1 MYILGFLASYLLV
14 RLQLRR
20 QKPPIMAEERVED
33 LYFYLVL
40 GLIVGA
46 RLGYVLFYNFRNY
59 LEHPLEVVAVWQGG
73 MSFHG
78 GLIGA
83 FLSAWLFSRKYR
95 VDLWTVGDLVGVTAP
110 IGLGLGRLGNF
121 INGELFGRVT
131 TRPWGM
137 VFPQGGPLP
146 RHPSQL
152 YEAFLE
158 GLVLFIWLWWSKGN
172 NKTSGG
178 MVARFLIG
186 YGLFR
191 IIVEFFRDPDPQ
203 IGFFFNFLTLGQLL
217 SFVMVLLGFFLLYSR
232 PSRTSSE

>member
-1 MYILGFLASYLLV
+1 MI
-14 RLQLRR
+14 
-20 QKPPIMAEERVED
+20 
-33 LYFYLVL
+33 
-40 GLIVGA
+40 
-46 RLGYVLFYNFRNY
+46 
-59 LEHPLEVVAVWQGG
+59 
-73 MSFHG
+73 
-78 GLIGA
+78 
-83 FLSAWLFSRKYR
+83 
-95 VDLWTVGDLVGVTAP
+95 VTAP

-131 TRPWGM
+131 TRPWGI

-158 GLVLFIWLWWSKGN
+158 GLVLFIWLWWSKGRN
-172 NKTSGG
+172 RTSGG

-203 IGFFFNFLTLGQLL
+203 IGLLLNFLTMGQLL
-217 SFVMVLLGFFLLYSR
+217 SFGMVLLGVSSFSPVPPQPLPLKKRYKLLKQRKIFLTRLSYFSYYLLVIL
-232 PSRTSSE
+232 S